1 MWILPINL
9 HTSHSAQDML
19 ESTKDSDELSQLCE
33 QSLMWRS
40 KPSSA
45 QTWSRRWKRTKWML
59 LLSGRILKPS
69 RGNSFA
75 EEWASSLEVFHVNP
89 LVAQAHEEEV
99 RIPDT
104 CGQIS
109 QKASESSSH
118 QSCSSKMSK
127 ESSPQN
133 SKETTGTIQKVH
145 RWLSM
150 SSENWKEWV
159 IAQRREHSARLK
171 SAHRTYGNEPSSWRS
186 PTVNVVGKE
195 RNLFEKSGEP
205 WRGEGRPYRMDGFQK
220 TFDLG
225 LQVRAIDGQQEEDN
239 HNIVGSHEEQCP
251 EKDSAGRAW
260 NTPLVNDY
268 KDAGNT
274 RQRSPRKTTGES
286 RKGHCL
292 ACVVLAEEEH
302 RNRAWQTPTVRDYK
316 DAGNKKPVK
325 ERNDK
330 RKRMDTLAQVALHE
344 EDYRG
349 LLNPRWVETLM
360 GVPVGWC
367 DPFWRGDEQECTSRI
382 DELRMLGNGV
392 VPQTAEIAF
401 ATLFSKLLKTESG

>member
-1 MWILPINL
+1 
-9 HTSHSAQDML
+9 
-19 ESTKDSDELSQLCE
+19 
-33 QSLMWRS
+33 
-40 KPSSA
+40 
-45 QTWSRRWKRTKWML
+45 ML

-75 EEWASSLEVFHVNP
+75 EEWASSLEASHVNP
-89 LVAQAHEEEV
+89 LVAQAHEEGAMT
-99 RIPDT
+99 PDIS
-104 CGQIS
+104 GQIS

-127 ESSPQN
+127 ESSPPS
-133 SKETTGTIQKVH
+133 SKETTGTTQKAH

-150 SSENWKEWV
+150 SSENWNEWV

-171 SAHRTYGNEPSSWRS
+171 SARLTYGNEPSSWRS

-195 RNLFEKSGEP
+195 NNLFTKSGEP
-205 WRGEGRPYRMDGFQK
+205 WRGEGRPYQK

-225 LQVRAIDGQQEEDN
+225 LQVRALDGQQEEDN

-251 EKDSAGRAW
+251 EKDSAGRACS
-260 NTPLVNDY
+260 TPLVNDY

-274 RQRSPRKTTGES
+274 KQRAPRRITGES
-286 RKGHCL
+286 REGHCL
-292 ACVVLAEEEH
+292 SCVVLAEEEH
-302 RNRAWQTPTVRDYK
+302 RSRAWQTPTVRDYK
-316 DAGNKKPVK
+316 DAGNKRPVK

-367 DPFWRGDEQECTSRI
+367 DPLWRGDEQECTSRI

-401 ATLFSKLLKTESG
+401 VILSSKLLNTESEE

>member
-1 MWILPINL
+1 MWVLPINL
-9 HTSHSAQDML
+9 HTSHSAPDML

-40 KPSSA
+40 KHSSA

-75 EEWASSLEVFHVNP
+75 EEWASSLEASHVNP
-89 LVAQAHEEEV
+89 LVAQAHEEGATT
-99 RIPDT
+99 PDIF
-104 CGQIS
+104 GQIS
-109 QKASESSSH
+109 QKASESLSH

-127 ESSPQN
+127 ESSPPS
-133 SKETTGTIQKVH
+133 SKETTGTTQKVH

-150 SSENWKEWV
+150 SSENWNEWV

-171 SAHRTYGNEPSSWRS
+171 SARRTYGNEHSSWRS

-195 RNLFEKSGEP
+195 NNLFTKSGEP
-205 WRGEGRPYRMDGFQK
+205 WRGEGRPYQK

-225 LQVRAIDGQQEEDN
+225 LQVRALDGQQEEDN

-251 EKDSAGRAW
+251 EKDSTGRACS
-260 NTPLVNDY
+260 TPLVNDY

-274 RQRSPRKTTGES
+274 RQRAPRKTTGES

-292 ACVVLAEEEH
+292 SCVVLAEEEH
-302 RNRAWQTPTVRDYK
+302 RNRAWQTPTVSEGGK
-316 DAGNKKPVK
+316 ISCTVNKGQLGLS
-325 ERNDK
+325 NDPQLEQG
-330 RKRMDTLAQVALHE
+330 MQVDH
-344 EDYRG
+344 RG

-367 DPFWRGDEQECTSRI
+367 DPFWRGEKQECTSRI

-392 VPQTAEIAF
+392 VPQTAEVAF
-401 ATLFSKLLKTESG
+401 VILSSKLLNTESEE

>member
-19 ESTKDSDELSQLCE
+19 ESTKDSEELSQLCE

-45 QTWSRRWKRTKWML
+45 QTRSRRWKRTKWML

-75 EEWASSLEVFHVNP
+75 EEWASSLEVFRVNHS
-89 LVAQAHEEEV
+89 VAQAHGEGA
-99 RIPDT
+99 RTPDIY
-104 CGQIS
+104 GQIS

-118 QSCSSKMSK
+118 QSCSSRMSK
-127 ESSPQN
+127 ESSPQS
-133 SKETTGTIQKVH
+133 SKETTGTTQKAP

-239 HNIVGSHEEQCP
+239 HNIVGSHAEQCP
-251 EKDSAGRAW
+251 EKDSTGRACS
-260 NTPLVNDY
+260 TPLVNDY

-274 RQRSPRKTTGES
+274 RQRAPRKTTGES

-302 RNRAWQTPTVRDYK
+302 RNRAWQTPTVSEGGK
-316 DAGNKKPVK
+316 ISCTVNKGQLGLS
-325 ERNDK
+325 NDPK
-330 RKRMDTLAQVALHE
+330 LEQGMRVDH
-344 EDYRG
+344 RG

-401 ATLFSKLLKTESG
+401 AILFSKLLKTESG